1 MVSGQISVTLLQLF
15 LNYMWFVVITEMDR
29 ATRRNIDAITLQL
42 LSGIL
47 ALKVFRVLNVI
58 MNDLIDSY
66 CNILLSYNNMNYM
79 YVAI

>member
-15 LNYMWFVVITEMDR
+15 LNYMWFVVITKMDR
-29 ATRRNIDAITLQL
+29 ATRRNIDAITLQF

-66 CNILLSYNNMNYM
+66 CNILLSYNNMNYV

>member
-1 MVSGQISVTLLQLF
+1 
-15 LNYMWFVVITEMDR
+15 MDR
-29 ATRRNIDAITLQL
+29 ATRRNIDAITLQF

-66 CNILLSYNNMNYM
+66 CNILLSYDNMNYV